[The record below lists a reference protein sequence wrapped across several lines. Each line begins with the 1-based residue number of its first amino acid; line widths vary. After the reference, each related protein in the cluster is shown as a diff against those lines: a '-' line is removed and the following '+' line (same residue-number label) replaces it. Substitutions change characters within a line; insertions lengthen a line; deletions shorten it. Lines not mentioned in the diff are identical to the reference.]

1 MKNLSIICI
10 LIFMIGLSACEDELN
25 QSPISERGSDN
36 FYQSE
41 GDFIQAINGV
51 YNSLRSYPIWHF
63 ELSEIRSDNMYV
75 PGAGGV
81 RDYSAVNNFSVNL
94 ATTDYISEVWNVNFN
109 GIMRANTV
117 LTELAATEVLDET
130 MSQRIEGEAKFLRAL
145 YYFDLVRWFGQ
156 VPLITETVSPLE
168 ALNIPR
174 SPVADVYEVIISDLQ
189 DAITLLP
196 DAFQGTNV
204 GRATSHAA
212 RGILTRVYLT
222 RSGTQLHPSGPT
234 LGTNDYDAA
243 LTLLNEIIESGQ
255 YAMLDD
261 YADIF
266 AYDNENNAE
275 IVFDIQFQS
284 GGLGIGGEYVAWQY
298 PEAFSRAAGIPFAG
312 GAYPDAPKTPS
323 DDLLASFAENDVR
336 DEVSITEGYMMDGNY
351 VVNPF
356 ISKYLDMDYLG
367 VDRFDFE
374 LNYPV
379 LRYTDVLLMKA
390 EAILQGA
397 AGSQQEVDD
406 IVNEVRERAG
416 LDPLANVDLEM
427 LLEER
432 RREFIGEGL
441 RWHDLVRTGTV
452 LDIMNEWLE
461 GLDDDGIMPD
471 QIDETAIIYPIPQN
485 QLDVKQGLY
494 EQNPGY

>member
-1 MKNLSIICI
+1 MKYLNIILLC
-10 LIFMIGLSACEDELN
+10 LLFTVFTACEDELD
-25 QSPISERGSDN
+25 QSPISERGSSN

-41 GDFIQAINGV
+41 EDFIQAINGV
-51 YNSLRSYPIWHF
+51 YNDLRSYPIWHF
-63 ELSEIRSDNMYV
+63 ELSEIRSDNMFV

-109 GIMRANTV
+109 GVMRANTV
-117 LTELAATEVLDET
+117 LTELEATNILDE
-130 MSQRIEGEAKFLRAL
+130 SISNRIEGEAKFLRAM

-156 VPLITETVSPLE
+156 VPLITETVTPLE

-174 SPVADVYEVIISDLQ
+174 SPVSEVYEVIIADLQ

-196 DAFQGTNV
+196 ETYDGGNE

-212 RGILTRVYLT
+212 RGILARVFMT

-255 YAMLDD
+255 FSLLES

-275 IVFDIQFQS
+275 MVFDVQFQS
-284 GGLGIGGEYVAWQY
+284 GGLGIGAEYIAWQY
-298 PEAFSRAAGIPFAG
+298 PEAYSRAVGIPFAG

-323 DDLLASFAENDVR
+323 DDVLASFAEEDVR
-336 DEVSITEGYMMDGNY
+336 DEVSITDGYMMDGNY
-351 VVNPF
+351 VANPF
-356 ISKYLDMDYLG
+356 ISKYLDLDYLG
-367 VDRFDFE
+367 IDRFDFE

-379 LRYTDVLLMKA
+379 LRYTDVLLLKA
-390 EAILQGA
+390 EAILQGT

-416 LDPLANVDLEM
+416 LEPVSNVDLNM

-452 LDIMNEWLE
+452 LEVMNNWLQ
-461 GLDDDGIMPD
+461 GLEDDGIMPD